1 MKKQSVCIISLMNSE
16 TVTIGYVNYQI
27 KILRFQFFDETHF
40 GGKKAFLTYFV
51 FRQFLTLNIL
61 NIILYPLNKIIL
73 LIDSST
79 KLKKK

>member
-1 MKKQSVCIISLMNSE
+1 MKKQSVCIISMMNSE
-16 TVTIGYVNYQI
+16 TVTLGYVNYQI

-40 GGKKAFLTYFV
+40 GGKKGVFNV